1 MFYGFDSAKQE
12 IQQLWNAK
20 SGNTGHKDSVYPFQ
34 EPITGVSNM
43 WSTGYMR
50 PTSLFYVAFQLA
62 LWQL

>member
-1 MFYGFDSAKQE
+1 MFYGCESAKQE

-20 SGNTGHKDSVYPFQ
+20 SGNIGHKDLVYPFQ

-50 PTSLFYVAFQLA
+50 PTSSFYVAFQLV
-62 LWQL
+62 LLYL